1 MVTRFHAH
9 TYMAESEPSNV
20 EGEVVK
26 NASIIDRQ
34 LYAPPSEADEIKA
47 LRAEVHTLRQILYH
61 RATYAEERSYSRFR
75 RMSKSIS
82 TSTIAKT
89 VNDIAA
95 RGIGVR
101 TTYRDTQTIKVA
113 PQFVFRL
120 AYKIVELTVGMVET
134 RWDQK
139 PKGLSKLKWL
149 WQNDL
154 LYTMPFAINAMEAL
168 IYEMSL
174 VDPSGTKSVLKKLEQ
189 HLSKKSP

>member
-1 MVTRFHAH
+1 MV
-9 TYMAESEPSNV
+9 ESEPSNV

-26 NASIIDRQ
+26 NASVIDRQ
-34 LYAPPSEADEIKA
+34 LYAPPSKADEIKA

-61 RATYAEERSYSRFR
+61 RATYAEERGYNRFR

-82 TSTIAKT
+82 TSTVAKA

-95 RGIGVR
+95 RGLGVR
-101 TTYRDTQTIKVA
+101 TKYGDTQIKVA

-120 AYKIVELTVGMVET
+120 AYKIVELTVGIVET

-189 HLSKKSP
+189 HLSKKNP